1 MSTKSVLGIQCN
13 KHLKCTVKTVSSLY
27 FFKEIRN
34 ITHFNANII
43 EYFMTTIDSN
53 LLDSGVTTQV
63 LMILPVLRAWNHCPP
78 PSPSQTWLSVEASP
92 SLGYSSPG

>member
-1 MSTKSVLGIQCN
+1 
-13 KHLKCTVKTVSSLY
+13 
-27 FFKEIRN
+27 
-34 ITHFNANII
+34 
-43 EYFMTTIDSN
+43 MTTIDSN

-78 PSPSQTWLSVEASP
+78 PSPGQTWLSVEASP